1 MSYSQTLVCVK
12 HVKQE
17 AVEEWDDSMPL
28 PGDIIEGIAPA
39 DSCTFKGV
47 EDKLFVPTKGKSELR
62 SLLGQ
67 ISKRNADG
75 FVWLKVRRGDQM
87 VNLRVCAVQEK
98 HFRLQRKFSFRAVSN
113 EKHVVVLDDLHFDQC
128 TELQEMSRKS
138 VNMVSRGFNQEAI
151 EYNWRR
157 KVATYL
163 PDHRSTVV
171 SSILF
176 RPLANEHDI
185 DSITSRAMAWF
196 SAAVSS
202 GTPIDKCNSTRIP
215 THGIR
220 LWFLPGIEEIPI
232 ELIPESGEN
241 RFGIDIKRTDEGF
254 VCLYAVTKD
263 SAADRAGLRQLYKN
277 STETGHMVVLS
288 RLEGKSVMP
297 TMVGSDG
304 LLHCCDNGHMVVLSR
319 LEGKSVMPTMVGSD
333 GLLHCCDNGDI
344 RETLV
349 GAVNQLETI
358 QLHIMS
364 WPNTQSGSRTF
375 SVGAETLRPPVS

>member
-1 MSYSQTLVCVK
+1 MKSNEMSYSQTLVCVK

-98 HFRLQRKFSFRAVSN
+98 RFRLQRKFSFRAVSN
-113 EKHVVVLDDLHFDQC
+113 EKHVAVLDDLHFDQC
-128 TELQEMSRKS
+128 TELQEMSRKT

-151 EYNWRR
+151 EYHWRR

-176 RPLANEHDI
+176 RPLANEHDV

-202 GTPIDKCNSTRIP
+202 GTPIVFVNIQTEQIISSDKCNSTRIP

-263 SAADRAGLRQLYKN
+263 SAADRAGLRQLFKN
-277 STETGHMVVLS
+277 STET
-288 RLEGKSVMP
+288 
-297 TMVGSDG
+297 
-304 LLHCCDNGHMVVLSR
+304 GHMVVLSR

-364 WPNTQSGSRTF
+364 WPNTQSGSRTL